1 MGRIRKDF
9 IITAGD
15 QRVITFPIK
24 STDPKEAKDLTGW
37 TGNFVISTVGGTT
50 PVLTV
55 AMVLVTA
62 SEGTIKVT
70 LTSTHTG
77 TTLSSNTR
85 YEAHIRLNDGTNDNT
100 VEDVVYLFIRPKK
113 V

>member
-15 QRVITFPIK
+15 QREITFPIK
-24 STDPKEAKDLTGW
+24 TTDPCAVKDLTGY
-37 TGNFVISTVGGTT
+37 TGNFVVTTVGGTT

-55 AMVLVTA
+55 AMTLVSATD
-62 SEGTIKVT
+62 GTIKVT

-85 YEAHIRLNDGTNDNT
+85 YEAHIRLNDGSNDNT
-100 VEDVVYLFIRPKK
+100 VEDLIYLFIRPKK